1 MYLYFLAHET
11 KMAKFTTYVGT
22 GNNLVTEKK
31 TPKKPKTSVWYQSFL
46 LSENISNKNE
56 IITTFNLH
64 KHKEENKNL
73 KKKTTFQ
80 NVTVPQL

>member
-22 GNNLVTEKK
+22 GNNLVTEK
-31 TPKKPKTSVWYQSFL
+31 TKKQNKTSVCYQSFL

-64 KHKEENKNL
+64 KHKEENKNS
-73 KKKTTFQ
+73 KKKKQPFKM
-80 NVTVPQL
+80 